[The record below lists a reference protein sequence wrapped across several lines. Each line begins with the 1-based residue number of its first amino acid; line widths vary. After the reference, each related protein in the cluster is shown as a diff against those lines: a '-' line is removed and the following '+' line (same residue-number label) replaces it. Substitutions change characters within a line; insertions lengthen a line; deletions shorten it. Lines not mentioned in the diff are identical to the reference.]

1 MTTQPAAWARPPGS
15 APGEAGDAAPARV
28 PAAERGATVIP
39 DKVVARIA
47 ARAARE
53 ALTGQ
58 TGATPARLGLAAPRS
73 TVAVSGG
80 SVRLGLS
87 LDLPYPI
94 DIAGIS
100 DAVQHFVGERVA
112 QLTGMR
118 VTEVTLTI
126 QHLVPS
132 GGLEHRRV
140 Q

>member
-1 MTTQPAAWARPPGS
+1 MGGPEHATRPP
-15 APGEAGDAAPARV
+15 V
-28 PAAERGATVIP
+28 PAAERGATMIP

-53 ALTGQ
+53 ALAGQ
-58 TGATPARLGLAAPRS
+58 TGATPAHLGAPPRS
-73 TVAVSGG
+73 TVAVHGG
-80 SVRLGLS
+80 AARLGLS

-94 DIAGIS
+94 NVAETS
-100 DAVQHFVGERVA
+100 REVQHYVGERVG

-140 Q
+140 H

>member
-1 MTTQPAAWARPPGS
+1 M
-15 APGEAGDAAPARV
+15 

-53 ALTGQ
+53 ALAGQ

-80 SVRLGLS
+80 SARLGLS

-94 DIAGIS
+94 DIAGAS
-100 DAVQHFVGERVA
+100 REVQHYVGERVA

-118 VTEVTLTI
+118 ITEVTVTI
-126 QHLVPS
+126 QQLVPS
-132 GGLEHRRV
+132 GGLEHRRI